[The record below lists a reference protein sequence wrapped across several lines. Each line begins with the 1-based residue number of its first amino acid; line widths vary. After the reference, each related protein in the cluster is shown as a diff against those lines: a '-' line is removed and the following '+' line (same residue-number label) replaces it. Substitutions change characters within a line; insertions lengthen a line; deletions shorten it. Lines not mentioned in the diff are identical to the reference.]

1 MFATNKFLAVIFLA
15 NFEPFC
21 TITYIITDCLYVS
34 VVDPCF
40 NNPCLNSGTCLNSE
54 NGYNCT
60 CLAGFSGRNCEGK
73 QTYIYIFTFTIPYL
87 IRLNSIFELTISFL
101 CLVEDLCVSLPCKNG
116 GVCTSFDG
124 DYNCECTLGLRGK
137 NCEEGKA

>member
-1 MFATNKFLAVIFLA
+1 MA
-15 NFEPFC
+15 
-21 TITYIITDCLYVS
+21 
-34 VVDPCF
+34 DPCF

-101 CLVEDLCVSLPCKNG
+101 CVVEDLCVSLPCRNG

-124 DYNCECTLGLRGK
+124 DYNCDCTLGLRGK